1 MKDVQKFVGLDVS
14 KDTIAVAI
22 ADPGRGEPRFH
33 GTIQNK
39 PEDIRKLMK
48 KLGNHENLL
57 VCYEAGPTGYGI
69 YRLLLSMDIECMVV
83 APSLIP
89 KRSGDRVKT
98 DKRDSTRLAQLLRA
112 GELTSVWVPD
122 EDHEALR
129 DLIRARH
136 DARED
141 LQSSRQRLVHL
152 LLRHEI
158 RPPQGVR
165 NWSVKHRE
173 WLKRLTFERASQR
186 IVFQE
191 YLHAIYEVEE
201 RMKRLEAQ
209 IHEEAIQS
217 EHAPVIKALQTL
229 RGVAEVT
236 AVTLVAEIGQFSRFS
251 NPRQLMSYAGL
262 VPKEYSSGSSRWQ
275 GSITKTGNSQIRR
288 SIVEVCWS
296 YRHRSSLKGELLKR
310 QEGQDPEAKR
320 IAWKAQH
327 RLHMKYHRISAK
339 GKGGKVAVVAVAREL
354 LGFIWAIGC
363 AIEEKQLINLN
374 VA

>member
-1 MKDVQKFVGLDVS
+1 MKDIQKFVGLDVS

-22 ADPGRGEPRFH
+22 ADSGRGEPRFH
-33 GTIQNK
+33 GTIHNN
-39 PEDIRKLMK
+39 PESIRKIIK
-48 KLGNHENLL
+48 QLGKPENLL
-57 VCYEAGPTGYGI
+57 VCYEAGSTGYGI
-69 YRLLLSMDIECMVV
+69 YRLLLSMDIECLVV

-89 KRSGDRVKT
+89 KRSGDRIKT
-98 DKRDSTRLAQLLRA
+98 DKRDSIRLAQLLRA
-112 GELTSVWVPD
+112 GELSPVWVPD

-141 LQSSRQRLVHL
+141 LQSARQRIIHF
-152 LLRHEI
+152 LLRHDI
-158 RPPQGVR
+158 RPLQGLR
-165 NWSVKHRE
+165 NWSIKHRE
-173 WLKRLTFERASQR
+173 WLNSLTFERPSHR

-191 YLHAIYEVEE
+191 YLHAIYEIED

-209 IHEEAIQS
+209 IHEEALQS
-217 EHAPVIKALQTL
+217 EHAPVIQALQTL
-229 RGVAEVT
+229 RGVAEIT

-262 VPKEYSSGSSRWQ
+262 VPKEYSSGASRWQ
-275 GSITKTGNSQIRR
+275 GSITKAGNAQIRR
-288 SIVEVCWS
+288 SIVEICWS
-296 YRHRSSLKGELLKR
+296 YRHRPSLKGDLLKR

-327 RLHMKYHRISAK
+327 RLHKKYHRISAK
-339 GKGGKVAVVAVAREL
+339 GKGGKLAVVAVAREL

-363 AIEEKQLINLN
+363 TIENKDLDRIV

>member
-22 ADPGRGEPRFH
+22 ADSGRGEPRFH

-141 LQSSRQRLVHL
+141 LQSSRQRLMHF

-217 EHAPVIKALQTL
+217 EHAPVIQALQTL

-296 YRHRSSLKGELLKR
+296 YRHRPSLKGELLKR

-363 AIEEKQLINLN
+363 AIENKQESKSS

>member
-1 MKDVQKFVGLDVS
+1 MNDVQKFVGLDVS

-48 KLGNHENLL
+48 KLGNPENLL
-57 VCYEAGPTGYGI
+57 VCYEAGSTGYGI
-69 YRLLLSMDIECMVV
+69 YRLLLSMEIECLVV

-98 DKRDSTRLAQLLRA
+98 DKRDSIRLAQLLRA

-129 DLIRARH
+129 DLIRARY

-141 LQSSRQRLVHL
+141 LQSSRQRLIHF

-173 WLKRLTFERASQR
+173 WLKRLTFKRAAHR

-191 YLHAIYEVEE
+191 YLHTINEVED
-201 RMKRLEAQ
+201 RMKRIEDQ
-209 IHEEAIQS
+209 IHEEALQS
-217 EHAPVIKALQTL
+217 EHAPVIQALQTL

-275 GSITKTGNSQIRR
+275 GSITKTLNSQIRR

-296 YRHRSSLKGELLKR
+296 YRHRPSLKGELLKR

-354 LGFIWAIGC
+354 LGFIWAIAC
-363 AIEEKQLINLN
+363 LIEEKQIRKLN

>member
-112 GELTSVWVPD
+112 GELTAVWVPD

-209 IHEEAIQS
+209 IHEEALQS
-217 EHAPVIKALQTL
+217 EHAPVIQALQTL

-296 YRHRSSLKGELLKR
+296 YRHRPSLKGELLKR
-310 QEGQDPEAKR
+310 QENQDPEAKR

-363 AIEEKQLINLN
+363 AIEDKQVIGLN

>member
-14 KDTIAVAI
+14 KDSIAVAI
-22 ADPGRGEPRFH
+22 ADSGRGEPRFH

-48 KLGNHENLL
+48 KLGKPESLL
-57 VCYEAGPTGYGI
+57 VCYEAGSSGYGI
-69 YRLLLSMDIECMVV
+69 YRFLLSMDIDCMVV

-98 DKRDSTRLAQLLRA
+98 DKRDSIRLAQLLRA

-141 LQSSRQRLVHL
+141 LQSSRQRLVHF
-152 LLRHEI
+152 LLRHGI

-191 YLHAIYEVEE
+191 YLHAINEVVD
-201 RMKRLEAQ
+201 RMKRIEAQ
-209 IHEEAIQS
+209 IHEEALQS
-217 EHAPVIKALQTL
+217 EHAPVIQALQTL

-296 YRHRSSLKGELLKR
+296 YRHRPSLKGELLKR

-363 AIEEKQLINLN
+363 AIEDKQVSVSN

>member
-69 YRLLLSMDIECMVV
+69 YRLLLSMDIEYMVV

-98 DKRDSTRLAQLLRA
+98 DNRDSTRLAQLLRA

-158 RPPQGVR
+158 HPPQGVR
-165 NWSVKHRE
+165 NWSVKYRE

-201 RMKRLEAQ
+201 RMKRLETQ
-209 IHEEAIQS
+209 IHEEALQS
-217 EHAPVIKALQTL
+217 EHAPVIQALQTL

-236 AVTLVAEIGQFSRFS
+236 AVTLVVEIGQFSRFS

-275 GSITKTGNSQIRR
+275 GSITKTENSQIRR

-296 YRHRSSLKGELLKR
+296 YRHRPSLKGELLKR

-363 AIEEKQLINLN
+363 AIEDKQVIGLN

>member
-14 KDTIAVAI
+14 KDSIAVAI
-22 ADPGRGEPRFH
+22 ADSGRGEPRFH

-48 KLGNHENLL
+48 KLGKPESLL
-57 VCYEAGPTGYGI
+57 VCYEAGSSGYGI
-69 YRLLLSMDIECMVV
+69 YRFLLSMDIDCMVV

-98 DKRDSTRLAQLLRA
+98 DKRDSIRLAQLLRA

-141 LQSSRQRLVHL
+141 LQSSRQRLVHF
-152 LLRHEI
+152 LLRHGI

-191 YLHAIYEVEE
+191 YLHAINEVED
-201 RMKRLEAQ
+201 RMKRIEAQ
-209 IHEEAIQS
+209 IHEEALQS
-217 EHAPVIKALQTL
+217 EHAPVIQALQTL

-251 NPRQLMSYAGL
+251 NP
-262 VPKEYSSGSSRWQ
+262 
-275 GSITKTGNSQIRR
+275 ITKTGNSQIRR

-296 YRHRSSLKGELLKR
+296 YRHRPSLKGELLKR

-363 AIEEKQLINLN
+363 AIEDKQVSVSN

>member
-14 KDTIAVAI
+14 KDSIAVAI
-22 ADPGRGEPRFH
+22 ADSGRGEPRFH

-48 KLGNHENLL
+48 KLGKPESLL
-57 VCYEAGPTGYGI
+57 VCYEAGSSGYGI
-69 YRLLLSMDIECMVV
+69 YRFLLSMDIDCMVV

-98 DKRDSTRLAQLLRA
+98 DKRDSIRLAQLLRA

-141 LQSSRQRLVHL
+141 LQSSRQRLVHF
-152 LLRHEI
+152 LLRHGI

-191 YLHAIYEVEE
+191 YLHGINEVED
-201 RMKRLEAQ
+201 RMKRIEAQ
-209 IHEEAIQS
+209 IHEEALQS
-217 EHAPVIKALQTL
+217 EHAPVIQALQTL
-229 RGVAEVT
+229 RGIAEIT

-296 YRHRSSLKGELLKR
+296 YRHRLSLKGELLKR

-363 AIEEKQLINLN
+363 AIEDKQVSVSN

>member
-14 KDTIAVAI
+14 KDSIAVAI
-22 ADPGRGEPRFH
+22 ADSGRGEPRFH

-48 KLGNHENLL
+48 KLGKPESLL
-57 VCYEAGPTGYGI
+57 VCYEAGSSGYGI
-69 YRLLLSMDIECMVV
+69 YRFLLSMDIDCMVV

-98 DKRDSTRLAQLLRA
+98 DKRDSIRLAQLLRA

-141 LQSSRQRLVHL
+141 LQSSRQRLVHF
-152 LLRHEI
+152 LLRHGI

-191 YLHAIYEVEE
+191 YLHAINEVED
-201 RMKRLEAQ
+201 RMKRIEAQ
-209 IHEEAIQS
+209 IHEEALQS
-217 EHAPVIKALQTL
+217 EHAPVIQALQTL

-296 YRHRSSLKGELLKR
+296 YRHRPSL
-310 QEGQDPEAKR
+310 
-320 IAWKAQH
+320 
-327 RLHMKYHRISAK
+327 
-339 GKGGKVAVVAVAREL
+339 
-354 LGFIWAIGC
+354 
-363 AIEEKQLINLN
+363 
-374 VA
+374 

>member
-1 MKDVQKFVGLDVS
+1 MNVWLLHPLLSQSVR
-14 KDTIAVAI
+14 AI
-22 ADPGRGEPRFH
+22 A
-33 GTIQNK
+33 
-39 PEDIRKLMK
+39 
-48 KLGNHENLL
+48 
-57 VCYEAGPTGYGI
+57 
-69 YRLLLSMDIECMVV
+69 S
-83 APSLIP
+83 
-89 KRSGDRVKT
+89 

-165 NWSVKHRE
+165 IKHRE
-173 WLKRLTFERASQR
+173 WLKPLTFERASQR

-217 EHAPVIKALQTL
+217 EHAPVIQALQTL

-296 YRHRSSLKGELLKR
+296 YRHRPSLKGELLKR

-363 AIEEKQLINLN
+363 AIEDKQVIDLN

>member
-141 LQSSRQRLVHL
+141 LQSSRQSLVHL

-217 EHAPVIKALQTL
+217 EHAPVIQALQTL

-296 YRHRSSLKGELLKR
+296 YRHRPSLKGELLKR

-339 GKGGKVAVVAVAREL
+339 GKGGKVAVVGVAREL

-363 AIEEKQLINLN
+363 AIEDKQVIDLN

>member
-48 KLGNHENLL
+48 KLGDPEYLL
-57 VCYEAGPTGYGI
+57 VCYEAGSSGYGI
-69 YRLLLSMDIECMVV
+69 YRLLLSMEIECLVV

-98 DKRDSTRLAQLLRA
+98 DKRDSIRLAQLLRA

-141 LQSSRQRLVHL
+141 LQSSRQRLIHF
-152 LLRHEI
+152 LLRNEI

-173 WLKRLTFERASQR
+173 WLKRLTFDRTSQR
-186 IVFQE
+186 VVFQE
-191 YLHAIYEVEE
+191 YLHAIYEVED
-201 RMKRLEAQ
+201 RMNRIEAQ
-209 IHEEAIQS
+209 IHEEALQS
-217 EHAPVIKALQTL
+217 EHAPVIQALQTL

-296 YRHRSSLKGELLKR
+296 YRHRPSLKGELLKR

-320 IAWKAQH
+320 IVWKAQH

-339 GKGGKVAVVAVAREL
+339 GKGGKVAIVAVAREL
-354 LGFIWAIGC
+354 LGFIWAIAC
-363 AIEEKQLINLN
+363 FIEEKQGSKLI

>member
-22 ADPGRGEPRFH
+22 AEPGRGEPRFH

-48 KLGNHENLL
+48 KLGKHENLL

-217 EHAPVIKALQTL
+217 EHAPVIQALQTL

-296 YRHRSSLKGELLKR
+296 YRHRPSLKGELLKR

-363 AIEEKQLINLN
+363 AIEDKQVIDLN

>member
-69 YRLLLSMDIECMVV
+69 YRLLLSLDIECMVV

-217 EHAPVIKALQTL
+217 EHAPVIQALQTL

-275 GSITKTGNSQIRR
+275 GSITKTGNAQIRR

-296 YRHRSSLKGELLKR
+296 YRHRPSLKGELLKR

-363 AIEEKQLINLN
+363 AIEDKQVIDLN

>member
-201 RMKRLEAQ
+201 CMKRLEAQ

-217 EHAPVIKALQTL
+217 EHAPVIQALQTL

-288 SIVEVCWS
+288 SVVEVCWS
-296 YRHRSSLKGELLKR
+296 YRHRPSLKGELLKR
-310 QEGQDPEAKR
+310 QESQDPEAKR

-363 AIEEKQLINLN
+363 AIEDKQVIDLN

>member
-217 EHAPVIKALQTL
+217 EHAPVIQALQTL

-296 YRHRSSLKGELLKR
+296 YRHRPSLKGELLKR

-363 AIEEKQLINLN
+363 AIEDKQVIDVN